1 MIRRTVR
8 RRKAGFTLAELLV
21 ALVVICLLSTC
32 VFLITRS
39 AAGTFTRGED
49 VISANDLKSIALEYV
64 KQELRTASTIML
76 TDDLEADGGELI
88 KSGALLFSHGGRLYT
103 ADANVDGELPLDYP
117 GGAGS
122 APLPSSARPF
132 FAGADAETNIY
143 GNYDIE
149 ISFSPI
155 TNTMTGKT
163 NSLKVTVAVYR
174 SGEFMLEGSEVVDL
188 INMRQENGEI
198 KGAAGRYCFYAA

>member
-1 MIRRTVR
+1 M
-8 RRKAGFTLAELLV
+8 
-21 ALVVICLLSTC
+21 
-32 VFLITRS
+32 
-39 AAGTFTRGED
+39 
-49 VISANDLKSIALEYV
+49 
-64 KQELRTASTIML
+64 
-76 TDDLEADGGELI
+76 
-88 KSGALLFSHGGRLYT
+88 
-103 ADANVDGELPLDYP
+103 
-117 GGAGS
+117 
-122 APLPSSARPF
+122 PSSARPF
-132 FAGADAETNIY
+132 FAGEDAETNIY

-163 NSLKVTVAVYR
+163 HSLKVTVAVYR